1 MEIYVNGK
9 PRYLERPLSLRDFM
23 HAEQHPEEGCA
34 VAVAEQIIPRVA
46 WDEFELKEGMRIEI
60 FTMVAGGSR

>member
-9 PRYLERPLSLRDFM
+9 ARQLERPLSLRDFLR
-23 HAEQHPEEGCA
+23 AEQHPEEGCA
-34 VAVAEQIIPRVA
+34 VAVAEQIIPRTD
-46 WDEFELKEGMRIEI
+46 WDKLELKEGMRIEI